1 MTLEVNVVPC
11 RSDNYA
17 YLIRETTTG
26 QTAVVD
32 VPDAAPVLSALD
44 ERGQGL
50 DRIFLTHHH
59 HDHVD
64 GVDAVRSRTGA
75 KVVGASGDAY
85 RLPVLDV
92 AVSEG
97 DSVRLGEAVAEV
109 IDVSGHTVGHIAYV
123 FGTENWAFTG
133 DSLMMMGCGRVFEG
147 TFEMMYQSLARF
159 RNMPDDML
167 ICSGHEYAES
177 NARFALSVEP
187 DNPDLLERVAWIR
200 RTLAAGSPTVPSPL
214 GIERLTNPFLRC
226 EVPSVR
232 SALGMESASGAE
244 VFAELRKR
252 KDSF

>member
-1 MTLEVNVVPC
+1 M
-11 RSDNYA
+11 
-17 YLIRETTTG
+17 
-26 QTAVVD
+26 
-32 VPDAAPVLSALD
+32 
-44 ERGQGL
+44 
-50 DRIFLTHHH
+50 
-59 HDHVD
+59 
-64 GVDAVRSRTGA
+64 
-75 KVVGASGDAY
+75 
-85 RLPVLDV
+85 
-92 AVSEG
+92 
-97 DSVRLGEAVAEV
+97 

-159 RNMPDDML
+159 RNMSDEML

-177 NARFALSVEP
+177 NARFALSIEP

-200 RTLAAGSPTVPSPL
+200 RTLTAGSPTVPSPL

-252 KDSF
+252 KEQLLIARLWLIANACRMHAVILLKRTLLLFYGPFAFLFVALAPVFCSRKKGFRGWYWRVARRLNKVLLDALSIRVENRR

>member
-32 VPDAAPVLSALD
+32 VPDAAPVLSAID
-44 ERGQGL
+44 EKDLRL

-59 HDHVD
+59 HDHVE
-64 GVDAVRSRTGA
+64 GVEAVRSRTGA
-75 KVVGASGDAY
+75 KVVGASSDAY
-85 RLPVLDV
+85 RLPALDV

-133 DSLMMMGCGRVFEG
+133 DSLMMMGCGRV
-147 TFEMMYQSLARF
+147 
-159 RNMPDDML
+159 
-167 ICSGHEYAES
+167 
-177 NARFALSVEP
+177 
-187 DNPDLLERVAWIR
+187 
-200 RTLAAGSPTVPSPL
+200 
-214 GIERLTNPFLRC
+214 
-226 EVPSVR
+226 
-232 SALGMESASGAE
+232 
-244 VFAELRKR
+244 
-252 KDSF
+252 

>member
-11 RSDNYA
+11 LSDNYA
-17 YLIRETTTG
+17 YLIRETATG

-44 ERGQGL
+44 EKGLAL

-59 HDHVD
+59 QDHVE
-64 GVDAVRSRTGA
+64 GVEAVRSRTGA
-75 KVVGASGDAY
+75 KVVGASSDAH
-85 RLPVLDV
+85 RLPALDV

-97 DSVRLGEAVAEV
+97 DSVRLGKTAAEV

-159 RNMPDDML
+159 RNMSDEML

-177 NARFALSVEP
+177 NARFALSIEP

-200 RTLAAGSPTVPSPL
+200 RTLTAGSPTVPSPL